1 MAKGAARADLPDPER
16 VRLLLGD
23 AVLVDRQLEKIQ
35 KDWVGES
42 PMFGALDVLYGDKTD
57 IEEISTAIR
66 MVSMTGRRLVVL
78 RMADRMKDD
87 LQRDVLE
94 LCADV
99 PGDTRLLLLAQAPD
113 LRRSLFAALKKAN
126 CIETVGPQKKD
137 MRKALPEWKD
147 LLRKLCAEKSLKL
160 EAEAAEA
167 VLQHVIGD
175 TGRLESEL
183 EKLSLR
189 FGSDPVSHE
198 AALLSLGGDKA
209 RTAFALSG
217 ALRDRRMGRAL
228 VELRTALAQGVATEV
243 VIGELAG
250 EVRALLRAR
259 ALLDQGLSEA
269 DAKKAF
275 GGGRGFF
282 VVPKA
287 RNYRGPELEK
297 ILHELSRIDVR
308 SKVGIPPVPPLES
321 LFLSIGQRKL
331 LAGTAG
337 RSQRP

>member
-1 MAKGAARADLPDPER
+1 MAKAPAKASPPDPER

-23 AVLVDRQLEKIQ
+23 AVLVDRQLAKVQSE
-35 KDWVGES
+35 WLGEV

-66 MVSMTGRRLVVL
+66 MVSMTGRRLVLL
-78 RMADRMKDD
+78 RLADRMKDD

-94 LCADV
+94 ICGTI
-99 PGDTRLLLLAQAPD
+99 PEDTRLLLLAQAPD
-113 LRRSLFAALKKAN
+113 LRRSLFAGLKKAN
-126 CIETVGPQKKD
+126 CIETVGPQQKD

-147 LLRKLCAEKSLKL
+147 LLRKLCKEKSLRL
-160 EAEAAEA
+160 ESEAAEA
-167 VLQHVIGD
+167 VLGHVIGD
-175 TGRLESEL
+175 TGRLENEL

-189 FGSDPVSHE
+189 FGDQPVSLE
-198 AALLSLGGDKA
+198 EALLSLGGDKA

-259 ALLDQGLSEA
+259 ALLDQGLSEP

-275 GGGRGFF
+275 GSGRGFF

-287 RNYRGPELEK
+287 RNYRSAELQK
-297 ILHELSRIDVR
+297 ILQELSRIDVR
-308 SKVGIPPVPPLES
+308 SKRGIPAVPPLEY
-321 LFLSIGQRKL
+321 LFLTIGQRKL
-331 LAGTAG
+331 LP
-337 RSQRP
+337 RPGS

>member
-1 MAKGAARADLPDPER
+1 MGKAAPKPSPPDPER

-23 AVLVDRQLEKIQ
+23 PALVDGQLEKIQ
-35 KDWVGES
+35 NEWLGKT
-42 PMFGALDVLYGDKTD
+42 PMFGALDVLYGDKVD

-66 MVSMTGRRLVVL
+66 TVSMTGRRLIVL

-94 LCADV
+94 LC
-99 PGDTRLLLLAQAPD
+99 GTISEDTRLLLLAQAPD

-126 CIETVGPQKKD
+126 CIETVGPQQKD

-147 LLRKLCAEKSLKL
+147 LLRKLCKEKSLRL
-160 EAEAAEA
+160 ESEAAEA
-167 VLQHVIGD
+167 VLGHVIGD
-175 TGRLESEL
+175 TGRLANEL

-189 FGSDPVSHE
+189 FGDQPVTHE
-198 AALLSLGGDKA
+198 QALLSLGGDKA

-269 DAKKAF
+269 EAKKAF

-287 RNYRGPELEK
+287 RNYRSLELQR
-297 ILHELSRIDVR
+297 ILQELSRIDVR
-308 SKVGIPPVPPLES
+308 SKRGIPASPPLEY
-321 LFLSIGQRKL
+321 LFLTIGQRKL
-331 LAGTAG
+331 LAESG
-337 RSQRP
+337 S

>member
-1 MAKGAARADLPDPER
+1 MAKGSTGGSAPDPQR
-16 VRLLLGD
+16 VRLLLGES
-23 AVLVDRQLEKIQ
+23 VLVDRELDKIQ
-35 KDWVGES
+35 KDWVGEA

-94 LCADV
+94 LSLEV
-99 PGDTRLLLLAQAPD
+99 PDDTRLLLLAQAPD

-147 LLRKLCAEKSLKL
+147 LLRKLSKEKSLNL
-160 EAEAAEA
+160 NAEAAEA
-167 VLQHVIGD
+167 LLAHVIGD

-189 FGSDPVSHE
+189 FGSNPVSHQD
-198 AALLSLGGDKA
+198 ALLSLGGDKA

-269 DAKKAF
+269 EAKKAF

-287 RNYRGPELEK
+287 RNYRAAELEK

-308 SKVGIPPVPPLES
+308 SKVGIAPVPPLES

-331 LAGTAG
+331 LPQATVG
-337 RSQRP
+337 R